1 MRERVLVQMSK
12 DTQQPSIIYRD
23 DGVAQSFAAVVIAA
37 EMMDADGLY
46 WNQLIP
52 LGKFFHPAFGKF
64 ETTEADAKEMI
75 ANLDAGLP
83 GPLGVPIAQGP
94 GHVAR
99 NEGAYG
105 WIKKMELRD
114 GLLWGGMDWNDD
126 GNEAVSS
133 GRLPYISPNWITSAG
148 KHDTYKKS
156 NIIFNAALCVD
167 PFFFDQPELQV
178 AASEYLAG
186 DAAVAAAK
194 QSRDEKAQA
203 AQLTLG
209 GDMMAS
215 EAVVKDART
224 KYEKANG
231 EVTDEAWVELTKDF
245 ADDAAYV
252 TFMAE
257 IKEPEKD
264 PAADPEKPVTPEDE
278 LATLRAENEAAAEA
292 ATDAGE
298 KLKAAETRAEEAEA
312 REKDVLA
319 RVEVLEGDK
328 VETEVKQ
335 ELAATVIDGKMYTPA
350 AIEVLAAN
358 IIHPSVETATALRKY
373 VEGNKGEIGM
383 VAIAQAPGITA
394 TASTGELTGET
405 WLEAK
410 DIPEKDKKGV
420 RAIAASQSIELE
432 AAYVE
437 YLKPQSR

>member
-1 MRERVLVQMSK
+1 MSK

-23 DGVAQSFAAVVIAA
+23 DGVMQTFVAAIAA
-37 EMMDADGLY
+37 SDGTEHGGLF
-46 WNQLIP
+46 WHPILP
-52 LGKFFHPAFGKF
+52 LGKFFHPSFGEF
-64 ETTEADAKEMI
+64 ETTKADADEII
-75 ANLDAGLP
+75 AHFNAGIP
-83 GPLGVPIAQGP
+83 GPKGIPIDEDGRHELRSA
-94 GHVAR
+94 
-99 NEGAYG
+99 GAYG
-105 WIKKMELRD
+105 WVKEIELRD
-114 GLLWGGMDWNDD
+114 EVLYGGIEWTDN
-126 GNEAVSS
+126 GVAVVEN
-133 GRLPYISPNWITSAG
+133 GTLPYLSLHWYDSTRKSPTF
-148 KHDTYKKS
+148 DMRS
-156 NIIFNAALCVD
+156 NFIFAAAMVTR

-231 EVTDEAWVELTKDF
+231 EVTDEVWAELTKDF

-394 TASTGELTGET
+394 TAPTGELTGET

>member
-1 MRERVLVQMSK
+1 MPRKVLAQMSNAT
-12 DTQQPSIIYRD
+12 DASIIYRD
-23 DGVAQSFAAVVIAA
+23 DGVGQSFVAVVIAA
-37 EMMDADGLY
+37 DGAEADGLY
-46 WNQLIP
+46 WNELIP
-52 LGKFFHPAFGKF
+52 LGKFFHPAFGEF
-64 ETTEADAKEMI
+64 ETTEADAREMI

-83 GPLGVPIAQGP
+83 GPLGCPIAQGP
-94 GHVAR
+94 GHEAR
-99 NEGAYG
+99 REGAYG
-105 WIKKMELRD
+105 WIKKMAVRGGILC
-114 GLLWGGMDWNDD
+114 GGMEWNDD
-126 GNEAVSS
+126 GTEAVSS
-133 GRLPYISPNWITSAG
+133 GKLPYISPTWITSAG
-148 KHDTYKKS
+148 KAGTYKKS
-156 NIIFNAALCVD
+156 NLIFDAALCTN
-167 PFFFDQPELQV
+167 PFFFNQPQLQV

-186 DAAVAAAK
+186 DAAEAAAK

>member
-1 MRERVLVQMSK
+1 M
-12 DTQQPSIIYRD
+12 
-23 DGVAQSFAAVVIAA
+23 
-37 EMMDADGLY
+37 
-46 WNQLIP
+46 
-52 LGKFFHPAFGKF
+52 
-64 ETTEADAKEMI
+64 
-75 ANLDAGLP
+75 
-83 GPLGVPIAQGP
+83 
-94 GHVAR
+94 
-99 NEGAYG
+99 
-105 WIKKMELRD
+105 
-114 GLLWGGMDWNDD
+114 
-126 GNEAVSS
+126 
-133 GRLPYISPNWITSAG
+133 
-148 KHDTYKKS
+148 
-156 NIIFNAALCVD
+156 
-167 PFFFDQPELQV
+167 
-178 AASEYLAG
+178 
-186 DAAVAAAK
+186 
-194 QSRDEKAQA
+194 
-203 AQLTLG
+203 
-209 GDMMAS
+209 
-215 EAVVKDART
+215 
-224 KYEKANG
+224 
-231 EVTDEAWVELTKDF
+231 
-245 ADDAAYV
+245 
-252 TFMAE
+252 
-257 IKEPEKD
+257 
-264 PAADPEKPVTPEDE
+264 TPEDE

-394 TASTGELTGET
+394 TAPTGELTGET